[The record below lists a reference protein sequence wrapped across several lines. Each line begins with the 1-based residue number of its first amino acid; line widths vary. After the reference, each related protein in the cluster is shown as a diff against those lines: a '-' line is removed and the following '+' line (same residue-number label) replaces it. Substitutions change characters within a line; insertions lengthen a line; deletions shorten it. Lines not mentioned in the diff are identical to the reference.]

1 MDELQAYNYD
11 DNEVLVVPGASL
23 MVHFEP
29 ARNKTVMGTYVA
41 HGQNSTIVFW
51 GENNALPEEREYLI
65 GNNSMAPQIIR
76 TKRDLILGGGLM
88 AYTEHYELKQGKAI
102 RVIDEVPIEAQFQ
115 DWIAANEEAYG
126 DIDQLA
132 DDLLKHGNYYAEC
145 GINGDG
151 SPAYIKPQPARHVR
165 AQKQEPDGRIP
176 RYWLYGAWSKV
187 ASQQRLQEVKGLM
200 GVDAYTPGVPQAK
213 FLMHGADKL
222 LGGPYYYDPHYA
234 GSTNWLKV
242 ANAIPVFH
250 LSNLENGFNIR
261 YLIKV
266 PEDYFLRSLSEQKRK
281 DTENLG
287 VHLKQAKDNF
297 KKRLNE
303 FLAGVKNAG
312 RGLIVTK
319 HIYKHLQREWPEL
332 EIVPLEVDLK
342 DEAMLKLYEASNN
355 ASTSAH
361 GIPPVL
367 AGLATGAKMTSGSE
381 VRNLFNFWQTSAAPM
396 PRKILLKP
404 YRWAW
409 RTMGMPKE
417 VKLGFRNI
425 ELQTTDKSPS
435 GITETPPEDNTSTE

>member
-1 MDELQAYNYD
+1 MDDMQAYNFD
-11 DNEVLVVPGASL
+11 DETLIVPGASL
-23 MVHFEP
+23 LVHFEP
-29 ARNKTVMGTYVA
+29 KRTKTVTGVYSA
-41 HGQNSTIVFW
+41 RGKQNTIVFW
-51 GENNALPEEREYLI
+51 GDNNALPEEREYLI

-88 AYTEHYELKQGKAI
+88 AYQERYEVQQGSMVRI
-102 RVIDEVPIEAQFQ
+102 LDEVPMPTEYE
-115 DWIAANEEAYG
+115 DWLYENDERYG
-126 DIDQLA
+126 DMELLA
-132 DDLLKHGNYYAEC
+132 DDLLKHGNFFAEC
-145 GINGDG
+145 GVDADG
-151 SPAYIKPQPARHVR
+151 RPAFIKPHSARHVR
-165 AQKQEPDGRIP
+165 AQKQEKNGIIP
-176 RYWLYGAWSKV
+176 QYWLYGSWSKV
-187 ASQQRLQEVKGLM
+187 ADQQRLQEVKGLI
-200 GVDAYTPGVPQAK
+200 GIEAYRPGEEQQK
-213 FLMHGADKL
+213 FLLHGADKL

-242 ANAIPVFH
+242 ANAIPIFH

-287 VHLKQAKDNF
+287 THLKQAKDSF

-332 EIVPLEVDLK
+332 EIVPLQVDLK

-367 AGLATGAKMTSGSE
+367 AGLSTGAKMTSGSE
-381 VRNLFNFWQTSAAPM
+381 VRNLFNFWQISAAPM
-396 PRKILLKP
+396 PRRILLKP
-404 YRWAW
+404 YQWAW
-409 RTMGMPKE
+409 KGLGMPRD

-425 ELQTTDKSPS
+425 ELTTTDKNPT
-435 GITETPPEDNTSTE
+435 GMAPAAPAGDE